1 MKKPFQLPEKM
12 ARYRGQFE
20 QSARDFL
27 KLDTRKGKQADM
39 KANWPEILIFQSLNS
54 ILSIHRKTDETA
66 CAN

>member
-27 KLDTRKGKQADM
+27 KLDTRKGKTGRYE
-39 KANWPEILIFQSLNS
+39 ANWPEILIFQSLNS
-54 ILSIHRKTDETA
+54 ILSIHRESR
-66 CAN
+66 